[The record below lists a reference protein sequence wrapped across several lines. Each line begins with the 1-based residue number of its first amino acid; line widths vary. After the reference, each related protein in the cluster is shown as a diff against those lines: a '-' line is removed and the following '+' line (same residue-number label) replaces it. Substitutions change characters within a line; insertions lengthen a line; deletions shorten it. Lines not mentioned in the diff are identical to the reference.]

1 MLHQGL
7 KLARLCALTAAALW
21 VCSGALVQAVIYPAN
36 GQSPEQ
42 QAKDESECYAW
53 AKQQSG
59 FDPAQ
64 AAAPAPAP
72 APTQPSGARV
82 RGAARGAAGGAII
95 GEIADDDAGKGAAI
109 GAVAGGM
116 AAGGRAGAAGGPD

>member
-1 MLHQGL
+1 
-7 KLARLCALTAAALW
+7 
-21 VCSGALVQAVIYPAN
+21 VQAVIYPAN

-82 RGAARGAAGGAII
+82 RGAAGGAIPTSRI
-95 GEIADDDAGKGAAI
+95 RLIENANILIVMNLRPKGLHYT
-109 GAVAGGM
+109 GVAVSSSVAVILGG
-116 AAGGRAGAAGGPD
+116 G